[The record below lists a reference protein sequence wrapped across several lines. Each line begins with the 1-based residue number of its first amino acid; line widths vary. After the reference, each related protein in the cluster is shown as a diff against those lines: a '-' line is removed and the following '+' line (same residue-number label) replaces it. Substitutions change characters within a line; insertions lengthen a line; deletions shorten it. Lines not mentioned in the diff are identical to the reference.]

1 VISFAN
7 EKYKLEHR
15 KMRGAQNV
23 TGNLFR
29 GHSFFIE
36 RGEILDDYLHPNQKS
51 YPEQRI
57 MVISVADYVYLIP
70 YVENEEEL
78 FLKTIIPSR
87 KATQQYLGE
96 KHED

>member
-1 VISFAN
+1 MKNIN
-7 EKYKLEHR
+7 WNTEKSVAL
-15 KMRGAQNV
+15 KMSRGICFEDIV
-23 TGNLFR
+23 
-29 GHSFFIE
+29 FFIE

-51 YPEQRI
+51 YPGQRI
-57 MVISVADYVYLIP
+57 MVIGVAGYAYLVP